1 MGSPG
6 NSVNSFNSAT
16 AGSTGV
22 SAIVCTRRFTR
33 REGGGVKEREGEEFA
48 QTRSGCATGGC
59 GGRSHGVSMVCV
71 GELLWG
77 SVEAGGGV
85 LEGLSSRLMPHSTPS
100 STTTTALA
108 ALLVLNAPLLLLVS
122 SVVVMTVVPLVLL
135 LLTLLVLPTLA
146 AIAAGV
152 VILRYVIPVPR
163 VRERESAS
171 WWHRREKHG
180 TPGSYAL

>member
-1 MGSPG
+1 
-6 NSVNSFNSAT
+6 
-16 AGSTGV
+16 
-22 SAIVCTRRFTR
+22 
-33 REGGGVKEREGEEFA
+33 VKEKNSRKREVVA
-48 QTRSGCATGGC
+48 QQGGC

-122 SVVVMTVVPLVLL
+122 SVLVMTVVPLVLL